1 MTLHKLLGFSEA
13 ELPSPQNGDDGVA
26 VPLDCGG
33 TTLKTSSVLVGFMPI
48 LTARE
53 SSVRG
58 RRQAC
63 LLRLGFPVSK

>member
-1 MTLHKLLGFSEA
+1 MTLHKLLSFSEA
-13 ELPSPQNGDDGVA
+13 ELLCLRNGNDGVA

-33 TTLKTSSVLVGFMPI
+33 TTLKTSSVLMGFMPI

-53 SSVRG
+53 SSVRE